1 VGEGEDE
8 DSAIPGIGM
17 VAKVREQRMKIERS
31 IGILNQVA
39 KVETQ
44 VALIS
49 HPRLPV
55 ICLFGVLRRARA
67 VRARVGNLPAA
78 VGARPPPERSES
90 RLHPVFG

>member
-17 VAKVREQRMKIERS
+17 VAKAREQRMKIERS

-67 VRARVGNLPAA
+67 VRARLATFRLPS
-78 VGARPPPERSES
+78 ARDALRNDRNPDCIRCSD
-90 RLHPVFG
+90 